1 MRQKAMQ
8 QIIPSYFIH
17 KDKLEDFLST
27 KNEAGSF
34 KVTRKLD
41 KYYIQYLVSNGQTP
55 QELSWAS
62 LCHTYR

>member
-1 MRQKAMQ
+1 MRQKTMQ
-8 QIIPSYFIH
+8 QIIPSQFIH

-41 KYYIQYLVSNGQTP
+41 KYHIQYVVCNGHSPQGLKWVYTP
-55 QELSWAS
+55 FSFG
-62 LCHTYR
+62 